1 MNPYRISVI
10 PGDGIGPE
18 QTEAAIR
25 VLRRIEEVFHT
36 SFDFVEAEA
45 GDACKKKF
53 GSPLPDNTVQALKA
67 SDACLKGPV
76 GETAYDVIVK
86 LRQMFDLYANLRPCK
101 AYPRVKCLDP
111 ETDLIVVRENT
122 EDLYKGLE
130 FEISGS
136 VIGLRVTTPEACRRI
151 ASKAFQLSESRNRKR
166 LVTAVHKSNVMKK
179 GCGMFSS
186 ICREQAKLHPT
197 VTFEEMYVD
206 AASMNLI
213 RKPAHFDVLVTTN
226 VFGDILSD
234 EAAQVV
240 GGLGLAPS
248 GNIGDNYALFEPIHG
263 SAPDIAG
270 KKSANPTSMLLSAS
284 MMLDYLSSKFHDDH
298 CAEAARA
305 LETAV
310 AGALSDGVT
319 TPDLGGKQTTD
330 QVADAVADRIMAG
343 MTR

>member
-10 PGDGIGPE
+10 AGDGIGPE
-18 QTEAAIR
+18 QTEATIR
-25 VLRRIEEVFHT
+25 VLHKIEKVSHT

-45 GDACKKKF
+45 GDACQKKH
-53 GSPLPDNTVQALKA
+53 GNPLPDATVEALKA

-86 LRQMFDLYANLRPCK
+86 LRQMLDLYANLRPCR

-111 ETDLIVVRENT
+111 ETDLVVVRENT

-136 VIGLRVTTPEACRRI
+136 VIGIRVTTPQACRRI
-151 ASKAFQLSESRNRKR
+151 ASKAFQLAESRNKKR

-179 GCGMFSS
+179 GCGLFSA
-186 ICREQAKLHPT
+186 ICREQAKLHPAI
-197 VTFEEMYVD
+197 TFEEMYVD

-213 RKPAHFDVLVTTN
+213 RNPSHFDVLVTTN

-248 GNIGDNYALFEPIHG
+248 GNIGDNYAIFEPIHG

-284 MMLDYLSSKFHDDH
+284 MMLDYLSGRFSDPR

-305 LETAV
+305 LESAV
-310 AGALSDGVT
+310 TRTLSDGVT
-319 TPDLGGKQTTD
+319 TPDLGGKHTTD
-330 QVADAVADRIMAG
+330 QVADAVADRIVAG
-343 MTR
+343 MIR